1 MSISA
6 AFLEVAKWQAR
17 VGLLTPLPTFCVPC
31 SCCETQWSLC
41 PSKRCCSYAPRVWLR
56 EQIKAYSLKTVLWC
70 SALLGKIGGCAPC
83 TSICVSALLRS
94 PWRNPQHGPCFTK
107 YRQNIPLQLP
117 RCGLCRT
124 WHRSMPLVPVLCCVA
139 CTMWPSGLCCPAQI
153 PNPAGN
159 SANSSLQRS
168 SSHPGPEVTQ
178 IMWPCPCRT
187 VQKDIP
193 LQTLFLFD
201 CIYVI

>member
-70 SALLGKIGGCAPC
+70 SALLGKIGGCVPC
-83 TSICVSALLRS
+83 TFICVSALLRS

-107 YRQNIPLQLP
+107 YRTFPSSCHGVAFAGHDTAPCLWCLCCAVLP
-117 RCGLCRT
+117 VQCGLQACAVL
-124 WHRSMPLVPVLCCVA
+124 HRF
-139 CTMWPSGLCCPAQI
+139 
-153 PNPAGN
+153 
-159 SANSSLQRS
+159 
-168 SSHPGPEVTQ
+168 
-178 IMWPCPCRT
+178 
-187 VQKDIP
+187 
-193 LQTLFLFD
+193 QTLQETQPTLPYRGAAPTQD
-201 CIYVI
+201 LR